1 MKKRIVC
8 VLLTLIMLVS
18 LVPATALTASAAS
31 LKTSEAAIT
40 IMKKLAIFRKNCYQ
54 VTGTNEFR
62 IGYGTV
68 CSEKHETKYEGG
80 KVVSSDAGKHSVTQ
94 AQADQALRKLI
105 LDLDAK
111 VNSFASSNSLTLS
124 QCQHDALVLFTFDER
139 QRRRQE
145 RHRQQG
151 RHQ

>member
-80 KVVSSDAGKHSVTQ
+80 NVVIRTLFDKRKNTSFQQSGFHS
-94 AQADQALRKLI
+94 I
-105 LDLDAK
+105 
-111 VNSFASSNSLTLS
+111 SI
-124 QCQHDALVLFTFDER
+124 H
-139 QRRRQE
+139 
-145 RHRQQG
+145 
-151 RHQ
+151 

>member
-18 LVPATALTASAAS
+18 LVPVTALTASAAS

-40 IMKKLAIFRKNCYQ
+40 IMKKLAIFKSACYQ

-62 IGYGTV
+62 IGYGTI
-68 CSEKHETKYEGG
+68 CSEKHKTTYKDG
-80 KVVSSDAGKHSVTQ
+80 KVQDSTDAGKHSITQ

-105 LDLDAK
+105 W
-111 VNSFASSNSLTLS
+111 T
-124 QCQHDALVLFTFDER
+124 
-139 QRRRQE
+139 RRSTPLLPPTA
-145 RHRQQG
+145 
-151 RHQ
+151 

>member
-18 LVPATALTASAAS
+18 LVPVTALTASAAS

-54 VTGTNEFR
+54 VGSTNEFR

-68 CSEKHETKYEGG
+68 CTEKHETKYENG
-80 KVVSSDAGKHSVTQ
+80 KVVRTDTEKHTVTQ
-94 AQADQALRKLI
+94 AQADQALRKAI
-105 LDLDAK
+105 LSLDEQ
-111 VNSFASSNSLTLS
+111 VNSFASSNGLTLS
-124 QCQHDALVLFTFDER
+124 QCQHDALVLFTFDVGTLFPWKMR
-139 QRRRQE
+139 WK
-145 RHRQQG
+145 
-151 RHQ
+151 

>member
-68 CSEKHETKYEGG
+68 RSMKQSMRAAMLSA
-80 KVVSSDAGKHSVTQ
+80 VMQ
-94 AQADQALRKLI
+94 A
-105 LDLDAK
+105 
-111 VNSFASSNSLTLS
+111 STPS
-124 QCQHDALVLFTFDER
+124 
-139 QRRRQE
+139 RRR
-145 RHRQQG
+145 RLTRLCAS
-151 RHQ
+151 